1 MRRKAFTLIELLVVI
16 AIIAILAAILFP
28 VFASAKEKAKQ
39 TACTSNIRQMG
50 TGTQLYLGDWDD
62 RYMVGTPILGAAYVA
77 AGNLFGVPADW
88 ATTMTP
94 AVVEA
99 QRMHAANAVQ
109 PYLNNYQIMQ
119 CPSAVE
125 IQLAGGA
132 YASVAAGRRP
142 QAVSY
147 AYNGFMHAFNSSGI
161 QAPSSVIVWS
171 ENWGKWSWLGYAGSS
186 PYIGCVEA
194 GVVPPAPCGLGT
206 STTLLGTFIPNGTM
220 WVHNRGAVFGMG
232 DSSAKWRR
240 LGAQITPA
248 ITDYKRD
255 IYRQY
260 QANGTIANAT
270 ASLWFTANLP
280 AGVGSQP
287 LFRPDIDQQQLP

>member
-39 TACTSNIRQMG
+39 TACVSNIRQMG

-62 RYMVGTPILGAAYVA
+62 RYPLSVPIVGTVYAA
-77 AGNLFGVPADW
+77 FGSVFGTPADW

-99 QRMHAANAVQ
+99 QRNFVANSVQ
-109 PYLNNYQIMQ
+109 PYLNNYQIMN
-119 CPSAVE
+119 CPSADE

-132 YASVAAGRRP
+132 YASVAVGRRP
-142 QAVSY
+142 QPVSY
-147 AYNGFMHAFNSSGI
+147 CFNGFMNAFNSSGI
-161 QAPSSVIVWS
+161 QAPSSVIAWS
-171 ENWGKWSWLGYAGSS
+171 ENWGKWAWLGYAGAN
-186 PYIGCVEA
+186 PLLACAEV
-194 GVVPPAPCGLGT
+194 GVVPPAPCGLGS
-206 STTLLGTFIPNGTM
+206 STVGLGTFYPNGTM
-220 WVHNRGAVFGMG
+220 WIHNRGGVFGMG

-260 QANGTIANAT
+260 QANGTIAQTT